1 MSPSNDRIY
10 LAGQA
15 LNGLIQSAMYGGELQ
30 RIFDI
35 NREISN
41 KGNDKESPM
50 DYTGRI
56 ALALADAILNQI
68 ETENN
73 NENH

>member
-1 MSPSNDRIY
+1 MNTSNDRIY

-30 RIFDI
+30 RIFDV

-41 KGNDKESPM
+41 KGDNKESPM

-68 ETENN
+68 KVGN
-73 NENH
+73 